1 MSARMSRTLAK
12 SECPLTNILCTPRP
26 VQQAREHSTCFLLLV
41 PPSLPRPSQDFQP
54 AFQLR
59 ASFQILLAS
68 FPLLGAPS
76 KPQPGIHSERT
87 SANLPK
93 PLARKRAQL
102 THRPRNRDPEPELQA
117 TSITLPEWKR
127 FWKRDRSR
135 STSSHFLATPALP
148 RTFPIK
154 VFYQGGCSQGRT
166 VHKDEPV
173 HKDESQGRIVHKD
186 KPVHKDE
193 PVHKGELFTRTSL
206 FTRTN
211 HKDELFTRTN
221 PLPDKKL

>member
-1 MSARMSRTLAK
+1 MGARMSRTLAK

-102 THRPRNRDPEPELQA
+102 SHRPRNRETQKQ
-117 TSITLPEWKR
+117 SSKR
-127 FWKRDRSR
+127 PAHPFQNGSASGNETVPDLLRHTFWLHRLCPGPSKSK
-135 STSSHFLATPALP
+135 F
-148 RTFPIK
+148 FIK
-154 VFYQGGCSQGRT
+154 EV
-166 VHKDEPV
+166 VHKDDDIYRRHVFPTWG
-173 HKDESQGRIVHKD
+173 SQPERAAMK
-186 KPVHKDE
+186 
-193 PVHKGELFTRTSL
+193 T
-206 FTRTN
+206 
-211 HKDELFTRTN
+211 
-221 PLPDKKL
+221 